1 MVAPSHPL
9 IEAVEVGKVYP
20 RPGNDLVALEDVS
33 VKIERGEFLTIIG
46 PSGSGKST
54 LLNMLGC
61 LDQPSGGRIL
71 LDGVNVAGLDDRAA
85 SRVRN
90 ERIGFLFQSFN
101 LIPQMNVVENVEA
114 ALLYSRR
121 PEQEWRKRALSLL
134 ERLGILERAS
144 HRPAELSGGEMQRAA
159 MARALVNEPDLL
171 LADEPTGNL
180 DSRTGEQVLDLLSE
194 LGGQGMT
201 VVLVTHDT
209 DVTRRSERVIEL
221 KDGRLVREQRMSP
234 S

>member
-1 MVAPSHPL
+1 MVASPHPL
-9 IEAVEVGKVYP
+9 IEAIEVGKVYP
-20 RPGNDLVALEDVS
+20 RPGNDLVALDGVS
-33 VKIERGEFLTIIG
+33 VKVERGEFLTIVG

-71 LDGVNVAGLDDRAA
+71 LDGVNVAGLDDRQA

-101 LIPQMNVVENVEA
+101 LIPQMNVVENVET

-121 PEQEWRKRALSLL
+121 PEMEWRKRALSLL

-159 MARALVNEPDLL
+159 LARALVNEPDLL

-201 VVLVTHDT
+201 VVLVTHDA

-221 KDGRLVREQRMSP
+221 KDGRLVGEHRMSP

>member
-33 VKIERGEFLTIIG
+33 VKIERGEFVTIIG